1 MPRLCALCPEVPPC
15 FPRSACS
22 VKCLILEQIAGQGV
36 LVALSFAL
44 NAVP

>member
-1 MPRLCALCPEVPPC
+1 MPRLCALCPEVPQR

-22 VKCLILEQIAGQGV
+22 VKYLILEQIAGQGV
-36 LVALSFAL
+36 LVALSSAL

>member
-1 MPRLCALCPEVPPC
+1 MSRLCALCPEVPQY
-15 FPRSACS
+15 FPRSACN

-36 LVALSFAL
+36 LVALSSAL

>member
-1 MPRLCALCPEVPPC
+1 MSRLCALCPEVPQY
-15 FPRSACS
+15 FPRSVCN

-36 LVALSFAL
+36 LVALSSAL